1 MTTFGNMGP
10 LSKAVYLVNL
20 GAVLMVCGTNMVA
33 PYPPAKSVE
42 MEIEL
47 DKSPLTILVEE
58 QTHFLSREHEDHTI
72 AERQEVAENDHAGTT
87 LEDARRLAEI
97 VKENNETHEGYLH
110 VVEELTEPHEM
121 PRPVDVPEE
130 LLAKQESEREAH
142 EESSDRQR
150 DNLEARTATW
160 DERQQGALMAN
171 LELAI
176 DAERARMDERHAAE
190 RAAAVAELAKE
201 SQAVRTPP
209 PVPPPLER

>member
-42 MEIEL
+42 MAIEL

-87 LEDARRLAEI
+87 LEDARRLAENRQG
-97 VKENNETHEGYLH
+97 E
-110 VVEELTEPHEM
+110 
-121 PRPVDVPEE
+121 
-130 LLAKQESEREAH
+130 
-142 EESSDRQR
+142 QR
-150 DNLEARTATW
+150 DPRGLPARGRGAHRTA
-160 DERQQGALMAN
+160 R
-171 LELAI
+171 
-176 DAERARMDERHAAE
+176 DARAG
-190 RAAAVAELAKE
+190 
-201 SQAVRTPP
+201 
-209 PVPPPLER
+209 

>member
-1 MTTFGNMGP
+1 M
-10 LSKAVYLVNL
+10 
-20 GAVLMVCGTNMVA
+20 
-33 PYPPAKSVE
+33 
-42 MEIEL
+42 
-47 DKSPLTILVEE
+47 
-58 QTHFLSREHEDHTI
+58 
-72 AERQEVAENDHAGTT
+72 
-87 LEDARRLAEI
+87 
-97 VKENNETHEGYLH
+97 
-110 VVEELTEPHEM
+110 VEELTEPHEM
-121 PRPVDVPEE
+121 PGPVDVPEE

-201 SQAVRTPP
+201 SQAVRTPA